1 MRRRRNGPGPPAPP
15 PPPPPPPFVPQD
27 VVIDLGTSGEKLTL
41 QTTEAG
47 GFTRNGEAFAS
58 GTTVEAAGNTYR
70 LTLESGTWSAAYEAP
85 NPWAVPLGRS
95 GEALLITRREDGLY
109 EGNGNVFESGGIVT
123 ASNGNQYTLT
133 FADGRWTSAFL
144 PPEPVPVGLGR
155 SGEVALVTRTE
166 GGSYQVG
173 GQAIVS
179 GSIVRSSTGATYRL
193 VMQDGAWT
201 ATFEPPPPVVVSL
214 PGSTQ
219 TVLLQLGEDGNY
231 TRNGQPFAS
240 GSEIT
245 VGGEAFL
252 LTLQNG
258 RWTAVSQAPVLQMV
272 TLGTSGVTLTLQRS
286 PDGSWTEGGETV
298 QNGEVRTV
306 GNNRYRLLLQD
317 GEWSAEY
324 RQSTI
329 PVDGAGGLIVLFQEE
344 DGTLTY
350 EGETVRDGS
359 VITQGGRRYEL
370 FQFSDGSWLASP
382 TSGPPPAGDQTVSLP
397 GGQTVTLR
405 RTSSGT
411 FTYNGNPVSSGS
423 EITVGANRYRL
434 TQDSNGTWTATA
446 VSSTV
451 PPPTVNPGTIGGP
464 TQVDRRDDFTDG
476 RLNDDTDPNEYGVQ
490 FVSRSQPTERDSGTM
505 IVPMKLSADTASGG
519 FDNEHQ
525 FSVYELMQSTA
536 LAPIRRTAAE
546 VAKASLGEIIA
557 EMDQKK
563 PLYNTEAVDSG
574 TDIGGTGGLW
584 EKAQDAVGRIFGYTR
599 DANSAALGDILG
611 DNPWR
616 GARVDPDEV
625 DDVISALQRM
635 VGVLSDAAE
644 FAAEFE
650 QLIEDDTTL
659 TNDAD
664 DFFSSIASRVRF
676 GSTNGTRFGAYA
688 VTAGGTHA
696 AGEMWDTGVFLYT
709 PLDEPRASE
718 IPTRG
723 SATFNGATVA
733 VLNGSGAGGPNAVDP
748 VADPQLYAGKISLDV
763 SFSQRRVT
771 GTVTDLKD
779 EDGDPLRLNSNFTFR
794 DEIVASIT
802 LPVAIDGGGTAD
814 LDGLYTSATD
824 TLDSTI
830 SFGPS
835 LQAQTSGTSTFR
847 VQLVDDATE
856 ALGIWRTGAAGAH
869 LEGAFGATRSGSVT
883 TPRLPTESDR
893 GSSVAVSYQLA
904 SDGVGTFTDTD
915 SDGKFTF
922 ALTQANIG
930 GVGPDDGL
938 SFQTERLYSSSS
950 HPERGGTYMSEIRSA
965 ISRAR
970 SGLTETNRT
979 DRIAAATAALE
990 RISSG
995 FPDLSAGSD
1004 LAESRTALTSAA
1016 SAISSERN
1024 FYNAVRLAA
1033 DRNDN
1038 VDEDGFFET
1047 LGTPTD
1053 YTQDQI
1059 RTIFAERTIDFR
1071 LRTART
1077 TYTRFGVWSQRSAA
1091 TADGTA
1097 VATSPDIENGSF
1109 AFGPRAVSTNT
1120 AGLRFVA
1127 NYSGR
1132 ALAVETVTGNLYG
1145 GSFELRVNW
1154 ADNDTGDGVANV
1166 SATITDLR
1174 GIDGTSSL
1182 FRHDNRD
1189 VKSIFLTGINED
1201 SGGITS
1207 VAPTVRVRYT
1217 DTSVQDADFT
1227 STGSTMEGGFIGDS
1241 TEGPTGVLGTWSIP
1255 ADGPADGTIS
1265 NAMRGSFGA
1274 DLRP

>member
-1 MRRRRNGPGPPAPP
+1 MQNLPSALSLRPVKPRSWDGPRTPRADSRHRQGRRL
-15 PPPPPPPFVPQD
+15 D
-27 VVIDLGTSGEKLTL
+27 ELDHDID
-41 QTTEAG
+41 
-47 GFTRNGEAFAS
+47 AS
-58 GTTVEAAGNTYR
+58 WDAI
-70 LTLESGTWSAAYEAP
+70 S
-85 NPWAVPLGRS
+85 
-95 GEALLITRREDGLY
+95 
-109 EGNGNVFESGGIVT
+109 

-193 VMQDGAWT
+193 VMQEGAWT

-240 GSEIT
+240 GSEVT

-272 TLGTSGVTLTLQRS
+272 RLGTSAVTLTLQRS
-286 PDGSWTEGGETV
+286 PDGSWAEDGVPV
-298 QNGEVRTV
+298 QNGEVRRV
-306 GNNRYRLLLQD
+306 GNNRYRLLLED

-324 RQSTI
+324 LRSTI
-329 PVDGAGGLIVLFQEE
+329 PVDGAGGLIILFQEE
-344 DGTLTY
+344 NGDLTY
-350 EGETVRDGS
+350 NGEVVRDGS
-359 VITQGGRRYEL
+359 VITQDGRTYEL
-370 FQFSDGSWLASP
+370 LELSDGTWLATP
-382 TSGPPPAGDQTVSLP
+382 GAPPPASGDQTVSLP
-397 GGQTVTLR
+397 GGQSVTLR

-434 TQDSNGTWTATA
+434 TQASNGTWTATA

-451 PPPTVNPGTIGGP
+451 PPPDVNPGTIGGP

-476 RLNDDTDPNEYGVQ
+476 RLDNGTAPNEYGVE
-490 FVSRSQPTERDSGTM
+490 FVSRSDTDKRDSGTM
-505 IVPMKLSADTASGG
+505 IVPMKLSADAGSGG
-519 FDNEHQ
+519 FENEHQ

-536 LAPIRRTAAE
+536 LAPMRRTAPE
-546 VAKASLGEIIA
+546 VAKARLEEIIA
-557 EMDQKK
+557 IMDLKK
-563 PLYNTEAVDSG
+563 PLYNSEAEDSHG
-574 TDIGGTGGLW
+574 DIDNLTPGRLGLW
-584 EKAQDAVGRIFGYTR
+584 QQAQDAVGRIFGYTR
-599 DANSAALGDILG
+599 AANSTQLGEILG
-611 DNPWR
+611 DDPWR
-616 GARVDPDEV
+616 GARVDPNEV

-650 QLIEDDTTL
+650 TVIKAVDEADTTGSY
-659 TNDAD
+659 DAD

-676 GSTNGTRFGAYA
+676 GSTNGTRYGVYA
-688 VTAGGTHA
+688 VTDGGTHA
-696 AGEMWDTGVFLYT
+696 AQEMWDTGVFLYT
-709 PLDEPRASE
+709 PLDEPRASD

-723 SATFNGATVA
+723 SATFSGNTVA
-733 VLNGSGAGGPNAVDP
+733 VLNGSGAGGADEVPDPNTVT
-748 VADPQLYAGKISLDV
+748 DPQLYAGKISLDV

-794 DEIVASIT
+794 DETVASIT
-802 LPVAIDGGGTAD
+802 LPVAIDGGGTDD
-814 LDGLYTSATD
+814 LDGLYANASGVT
-824 TLDSTI
+824 DSTI

-835 LQAQTSGTSTFR
+835 LQAQTSANSTFR

-930 GVGPDDGL
+930 SVGPDDGL

-979 DRIAAATAALE
+979 ERIADATAALE

-1033 DRNDN
+1033 GRNDN

-1047 LGTPTD
+1047 LGSPTD

-1120 AGLRFVA
+1120 ASLRFVA

-1201 SGGITS
+1201 SGGIAS

-1217 DTSVQDADFT
+1217 DTSVQDANFT